1 MRKWKSTIF
10 FIYVGFVVLEV
21 KNLFATLG
29 LSLLMG
35 TENYLVPQKR
45 INNMRNKFDKILKV

>member
-45 INNMRNKFDKILKV
+45 INNIRNKFDKILKV

>member
-1 MRKWKSTIF
+1 M
-10 FIYVGFVVLEV
+10 LEV

-29 LSLLMG
+29 FSLLMG

-45 INNMRNKFDKILKV
+45 INNMRNKFDKSLKV

>member
-35 TENYLVPQKR
+35 SENYLVPQKR